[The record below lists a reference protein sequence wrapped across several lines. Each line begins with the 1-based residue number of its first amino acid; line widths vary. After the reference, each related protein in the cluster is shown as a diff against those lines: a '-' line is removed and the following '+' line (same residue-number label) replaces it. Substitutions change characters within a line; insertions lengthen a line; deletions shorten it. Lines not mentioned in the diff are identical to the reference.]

1 MCVCVCVCVCAQ
13 ALRVFKLTTART
25 CTCTLGVLDGFI
37 TPAFSLR
44 WRVNLLS
51 LLMVVLMRFNAHRVA
66 LRYTT
71 AYFTR
76 RQSLCTCAARG
87 TRDNDIHKTLTKPC
101 TYFRATAFVDS
112 KCSTSYRNGTN
123 GIEIYTLCPLW
134 RHIGC
139 AIGRNIRAV
148 YKTHSS
154 I

>member
-1 MCVCVCVCVCAQ
+1 MII
-13 ALRVFKLTTART
+13 
-25 CTCTLGVLDGFI
+25 GI
-37 TPAFSLR
+37 SLR

-51 LLMVVLMRFNAHRVA
+51 LLTVVLMRFNAHRVV

-76 RQSLCTCAARG
+76 RQSLCMRAARG
-87 TRDNDIHKTLTKPC
+87 TRDNDIHKTLTALCKPC

-112 KCSTSYRNGTN
+112 KCSKIGTSYRNGTN
-123 GIEIYTLCPLW
+123 GIEIYTLCPLR

-148 YKTHSS
+148 YSTHSS
-154 I
+154 IFNANNPISALGAFPYVSANTA